1 MTNHKRSPGSGVA
14 GPLIASLSA
23 LVLLAG
29 VGWFVL
35 RDTGSG
41 TPTGQDDPVTSVT
54 TASDDAPAEASVTPV
69 RPTSPS
75 ATPRRTTPTPT
86 PTRARTTPRPTRS
99 STAPSRSG
107 TRTPKPS
114 PRPSHTATPTPGPKP
129 TQTSKPANPAGG
141 SGSTEAQVLALTNQE
156 RAKNG
161 CGPLRMNSALTR
173 AAEAHAA
180 DMVAKHYFAHDS
192 LDGRSPFDRMKAAG
206 FSGGSMAENIAVGYS
221 SAAAV
226 VTGWMN
232 SPGHR
237 QNILN
242 CGYTMIGIGYDS
254 GQVKPEWG
262 NGSWVQDFGG

>member
-1 MTNHKRSPGSGVA
+1 MTNHKRSLGSGVA

-23 LVLLAG
+23 LVLL
-29 VGWFVL
+29 VGISWFVL
-35 RDTGSG
+35 RDTGDRK
-41 TPTGQDDPVTSVT
+41 PTGQANPVTSVT
-54 TASDDAPAEASVTPV
+54 TASDDAPLTTPVTPI

-75 ATPRRTTPTPT
+75 VTPRRTTPTPT
-86 PTRARTTPRPTRS
+86 PTRSKTKSPTPTPTRS
-99 STAPSRSG
+99 STQPSRDG

-114 PRPSHTATPTPGPKP
+114 PRPTRTT
-129 TQTSKPANPAGG
+129 TTSKPPTTKPGGG
-141 SGSTEAQVLALTNQE
+141 SGTAEAQVLALTNQE
-156 RAKNG
+156 RAKAG
-161 CGPLRMNSALTR
+161 CGALRTNSALTN

-180 DMVAKHYFAHDS
+180 DMVDKHYFAHDS
-192 LDGRSPFDRMKAAG
+192 QDGRSPFDRMKAAG
-206 FSGGSMAENIAVGYS
+206 FKGGAMAENIAVGYS

-226 VTGWMN
+226 VKGWMN

-242 CGYTMIGIGYDS
+242 CSYTMIGIGYDS

>member
-1 MTNHKRSPGSGVA
+1 MTNHKRSLSSGVA

-29 VGWFVL
+29 IGWFVL
-35 RDTGSG
+35 RDTGGRQVTS
-41 TPTGQDDPVTSVT
+41 QESPVTSVT
-54 TASDDAPAEASVTPV
+54 SASDDAPMSTPVTPI
-69 RPTSPS
+69 RPTTPS
-75 ATPRRTTPTPT
+75 YTPRRATPTPT
-86 PTRARTTPRPTRS
+86 PTRSRTKSPTPAPTRS
-99 STAPSRSG
+99 STAPSRGG
-107 TRTPKPS
+107 TRSPKPS
-114 PRPSHTATPTPGPKP
+114 PKPSHTATPAPKP
-129 TQTSKPANPAGG
+129 TNPSGG
-141 SGSTEAQVLALTNQE
+141 SGTAEAQVLALTNQE
-156 RAKNG
+156 RAKSG
-161 CGPLRMNSALTR
+161 CGPLRMNSALTK

-180 DMVAKHYFAHDS
+180 DMVDEHFFAHDS

-206 FSGGSMAENIAVGYS
+206 FKGGAMAENIAVGYS

-226 VTGWMN
+226 VKGWMN

-242 CGYTMIGIGYDS
+242 CTYTLIGIGYDS